1 MPGYI
6 VNTWNISEL
15 NRQKFPFS
23 ETNILAEEKKQY
35 NMLDKYVIEYV
46 KILTSAIKKE
56 NQNKVNKPEGCCSL
70 TDTFSYSEKNLAI
83 SCLQKRQKPKN
94 TERLNSERIVKY
106 TPGSC
111 F

>member
-56 NQNKVNKPEGCCSL
+56 N
-70 TDTFSYSEKNLAI
+70 
-83 SCLQKRQKPKN
+83 
-94 TERLNSERIVKY
+94 
-106 TPGSC
+106 
-111 F
+111 